1 MNYCSQPSQPILA
14 ESQMKLTRC
23 FAAAA
28 LLSYFSLPVQAENL
42 DHLRQLLATKQ
53 CESCDLSGSGLVM
66 SNLAG
71 ARLSQANLVN
81 ANLSQADLSG
91 ADLSGANLTGAS
103 LYGANLMGANLS
115 GAILNGTDL
124 REAYLTRANLSGTAM
139 DSAYVEGAVGISQ
152 DAATPE
158 LFFNWGLVEV
168 KQGNYSAGIE
178 NFNKAL
184 TLKPEYAS
192 AYLGRGYALLRLGK
206 DTEAI
211 QNIEVA
217 AQLFQEQKNDLGYE
231 TAQSLLERME
241 AIREAKQRNASNVYL
256 GNLVQGIGGLL
267 LRFLP
272 ALL

>member
-1 MNYCSQPSQPILA
+1 
-14 ESQMKLTRC
+14 MKLIRC

-42 DHLRQLLATKQ
+42 EDLRQLLSTKQ
-53 CESCDLSGSGLVM
+53 CDGCDLSGSGLVL

-71 ARLSQANLVN
+71 ARLSRANLVN
-81 ANLSQADLSG
+81 ANFSQADLSG

-103 LYGANLMGANLS
+103 LHGANLMGANLS

-124 REAYLTRANLSGTAM
+124 REAYLTNANLSGTAM
-139 DSAYVEGAVGISQ
+139 DRAYVEGAVGMPNN
-152 DAATPE
+152 AATPE

-168 KQGNYSAGIE
+168 KKGNYNAAIE
-178 NFNKAL
+178 NFNKAMAI
-184 TLKPEYAS
+184 KPEYAS

-206 DTEAI
+206 DSEAS
-211 QNIEVA
+211 QNIQLA
-217 AQLFQEQKNDLGYE
+217 AELFKKQENTLGYE
-231 TAQSLLERME
+231 TAENLLDRMA
-241 AIREAKQRNASNVYL
+241 AIQEAKNRNASDVYL

-267 LRFLP
+267 LKFLP